1 MLRLTGLILFVLAA
15 MTGVAAGAESKAAL
29 VIGNGAYQALPV
41 LNNPANDA
49 ADMAVALGRL
59 GYKVTLVR
67 DGDLATMTDG
77 LRTFLHDAGHA
88 DSAVVYYSGHG
99 MQVNGENYLLPVSA
113 RIRDQLDVDGQALS
127 LSKLGGL
134 LDAAAP
140 KVKLFILDSCRDNPL
155 LAAGNKSLGGNKGL
169 ARVEIAGDG
178 GTLVA
183 YATRPGS
190 VAADGAGRNSPF
202 TTALLVRMA
211 MPDVDIRRMFALVR
225 KDVVDA
231 TSGAQVPLVDD
242 GIIGDFSL
250 GTGIVADNPSPQPPL
265 VQPPPPTP
273 LPVQPL
279 PVVTPPLVTPPSDQ
293 QALLRPSTIAPSF
306 SCDAVLNEVET
317 RICADAG
324 LAVLD
329 QAVSQAYLTRVRPLA
344 GTVRAR
350 YAQEQRDWLGQR
362 NACGD
367 DAACLEERY
376 RERLLALKSSPIP
389 TPVAVRPSF
398 DCGGA
403 LSQVEQAICADPVLA
418 GLDQKVA
425 SQYGRLAAILT
436 GAQRQSLV
444 GDQRQWIGRR
454 NRCGAD
460 ASCLAVRYGERLSTL
475 AGMQ

>member
-1 MLRLTGLILFVLAA
+1 MLRLTGLILFVLAV

-41 LNNPANDA
+41 LSNPANDA

-67 DGDLATMTDG
+67 DGDLSTMTDG

-127 LSKLGGL
+127 LSKLGNL

-190 VAADGAGRNSPF
+190 VAADGTGRNSPF
-202 TTALLVRMA
+202 TTALLARMA
-211 MPDVDIRRMFALVR
+211 APDIDIRRMFALVR

-250 GTGIVADNPSPQPPL
+250 GTGIVADNPPPPPPP
-265 VQPPPPTP
+265 VQPPPATP
-273 LPVQPL
+273 LAVRPL
-279 PVVTPPLVTPPSDQ
+279 PVVTPPADQ
-293 QALLRPSTIAPSF
+293 QALLKPSTISPSF

-329 QAVSQAYLTRVRPLA
+329 QAVSQAYLARVRPLA
-344 GTVRAR
+344 GAVRAR
-350 YAQEQRDWLGQR
+350 YAQEQRDWLAQR

-367 DAACLEERY
+367 DAACLEQRY

-389 TPVAVRPSF
+389 TALAVRPSF

-460 ASCLAVRYGERLSTL
+460 ASCLTMRYGERLSTL